1 MASPNISTMTSFSGA
16 DLVVSFA
23 NQVVGELQQISW
35 AIEREKAPVF
45 TLGSAD
51 ARSFSRGKRGIAG
64 SLVFAVFNEDSL
76 VNALKRVWDKITPAA
91 MFTAAGNLS
100 VSNTENFLTAV
111 DMLRWN
117 ITAEE
122 SISNNYGGSNGSS
135 DYGFAG
141 ASAID
146 ASTVAGSNNKSTLDN
161 NKEIS
166 GWTDSETKIRV
177 PAGFS
182 PIRGQNVLYA
192 DTLPPFDVTL
202 TFGNEYGQCAF
213 QKIYDVDILNES
225 SGASVDTTVMS
236 RQLTYIA
243 RRISPL
249 VKGVYSRD
257 EKGTVS
263 GQSVQVS

>member
-1 MASPNISTMTSFSGA
+1 MSSPNISTMTSFSGA

-76 VNALKRVWDKITPAA
+76 VSALKRVWDKISPAA
-91 MFTAAGNLS
+91 MFTAAGNIS
-100 VSNTENFLTAV
+100 VNNTENFLNAV

-122 SISNNYGGSNGSS
+122 AIKSSYGSS
-135 DYGFAG
+135 DYGYVGKTEVEAN
-141 ASAID
+141 AVKA
-146 ASTVAGSNNKSTLDN
+146 SNNKPTIIN
-161 NKEIS
+161 NEITT
-166 GWTDSETKIRV
+166 WTDSDTQIRV

-257 EKGTVS
+257 ENGSVS